1 MNQLIKLL
9 NAVPL
14 ASVITVL
21 VVAGGLYALVTGQI
35 NYIEF
40 SAAVAAASAGS
51 GVLGIA
57 RNKAGHGIS

>member
-14 ASVITVL
+14 ASVLTLV

-35 NYIEF
+35 SYIEF
-40 SAAVAAASAGS
+40 ATGVGAVSAGS

-57 RNKAGHGIS
+57 RNKAGHGVS